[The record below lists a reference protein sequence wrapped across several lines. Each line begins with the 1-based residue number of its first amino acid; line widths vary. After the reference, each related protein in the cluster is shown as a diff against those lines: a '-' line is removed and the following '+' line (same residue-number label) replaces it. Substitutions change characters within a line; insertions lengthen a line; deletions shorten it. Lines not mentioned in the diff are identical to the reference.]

1 MQTIKIGDLVRFREQ
16 PDNAV
21 GVVVEVDAGLGRVG
35 VAWSFLDGQTGWQ
48 HRSEPVEAISA
59 IG

>member
-21 GVVVEVDAGLGRVG
+21 GVVVEVDTDLDRVG
-35 VAWSFLDGQTGWQ
+35 VAWSFLGGKTGWQ
-48 HRSEPVEAISA
+48 HRYDVEVISA
-59 IG
+59 TG